1 MATQTSPRKLVIAID
16 FGTTFSGVAYWLGR
30 DKPDSNQVRVICE
43 WPAALPYDG
52 EKPQVPTQLQYQDD
66 GAVQWGNLISDKTTS
81 IKWVKLLLL
90 EQRDLPHYLR
100 RNQSKHLKAA
110 REQID
115 NLGKDAVTVVGDYCK

>member
-1 MATQTSPRKLVIAID
+1 MAAQKSPRKLVIAID

-43 WPAALPYDG
+43 WPASLPYDG

-100 RNQSKHLKAA
+100 RNQSKHLKTA